1 MSVSAGTSSSDMEKI
16 DVASAPVT
24 IFKKLH
30 PVEYLERHL
39 KERIREDGRTLDQL
53 RSVSVATGTLLSLIH
68 I

>member
-1 MSVSAGTSSSDMEKI
+1 MEKI

-53 RSVSVATGTLLSLIH
+53 RSVSVATGTLSQPFGLSLIH